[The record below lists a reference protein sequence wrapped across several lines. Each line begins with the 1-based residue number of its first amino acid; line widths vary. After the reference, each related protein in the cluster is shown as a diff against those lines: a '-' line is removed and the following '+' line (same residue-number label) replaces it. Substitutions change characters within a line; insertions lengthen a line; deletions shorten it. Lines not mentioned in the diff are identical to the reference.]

1 MLSTAL
7 LLAASMVVGQ
17 AEPKMPEDVQA
28 AMQYLVGEWTVEG
41 NINGESFTLSMSYC
55 WAPGKHCLILTAT
68 NDSENALRN
77 SGTGIIGRDPSTN
90 ELVETT
96 YLHSGVRLE
105 HRFSHISVAVW
116 EGTGSVQNP
125 SGTTTNSTLRLEKA
139 TDEYS
144 LTSKAEGWT
153 LFMRGRR
160 VKEQ

>member
-1 MLSTAL
+1 MFSTAF

-17 AEPKMPEDVQA
+17 AEPKVPEDFQA
-28 AMQYLVGEWTVEG
+28 AMQYLVGEWIVEG
-41 NINGESFTLSMSYC
+41 NINGEGFTLTMTYS

-68 NDSENALRN
+68 NDNENALRN

-90 ELVETT
+90 ELVETA

-105 HRFSHISVAVW
+105 HRFSRISGAAW

-125 SGTTTNSTLRLEKA
+125 SGSTTNSTLRLEKA
-139 TDEYS
+139 TAEYS

-153 LFMRGRR
+153 LFMKGRR
-160 VKEQ
+160 VKE